1 MTLGVHNRHQR
12 QVIRILASMTMYC
25 PHHLLLISLIA
36 KVTIVC
42 PSHKALTKKTA
53 AQESKQCAAKNS
65 TQQMGRYCAG
75 EVAEHLLSKHKTLSS
90 NPSTAKKKKSIPRN
104 KHDQPA
110 VTVTAL
116 LHSCSSAT
124 LIYKLFPIYM
134 YQSINYFLL
143 IHGKVQKLRV
153 SSYKL

>member
-1 MTLGVHNRHQR
+1 
-12 QVIRILASMTMYC
+12 
-25 PHHLLLISLIA
+25 
-36 KVTIVC
+36 
-42 PSHKALTKKTA
+42 
-53 AQESKQCAAKNS
+53 
-65 TQQMGRYCAG
+65 
-75 EVAEHLLSKHKTLSS
+75 
-90 NPSTAKKKKSIPRN
+90 
-104 KHDQPA
+104 